1 MLIGNVVLPYLIYV
15 VLGDNGFSTM
25 TALTASAIPP
35 VILTVFTALRK
46 HRLDLLGIISLITIV
61 IAIATSMLTGNARFM
76 LAKDGLLPLV
86 IGLAMLISLLF
97 AKPLIYQVT
106 RKVFGVDN
114 PAVIDR
120 LDRAWRHEGYR
131 QQVRRCTAVA
141 GVVLLFMVAIQV
153 GGAFTLPIG
162 VALPVLNVTQL
173 VLAGALVVG
182 IRTVLRRSM
191 RGYAEVAA

>member
-1 MLIGNVVLPYLIYV
+1 
-15 VLGDNGFSTM
+15 
-25 TALTASAIPP
+25 
-35 VILTVFTALRK
+35 
-46 HRLDLLGIISLITIV
+46 
-61 IAIATSMLTGNARFM
+61 
-76 LAKDGLLPLV
+76 
-86 IGLAMLISLLF
+86 MLISLLF